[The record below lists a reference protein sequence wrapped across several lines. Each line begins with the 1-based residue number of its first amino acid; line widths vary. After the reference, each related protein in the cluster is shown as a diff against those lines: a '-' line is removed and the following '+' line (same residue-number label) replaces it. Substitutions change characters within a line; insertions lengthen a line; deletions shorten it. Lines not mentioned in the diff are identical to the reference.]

1 MKKIVVCGSMNF
13 AKEMLGVKAELTR
26 NGFEA
31 ILPTDT
37 EFLSQDEKL
46 CSRMEK
52 ASRKVAI
59 NAICKHYHK
68 IEKSNGILVLNY
80 DKNGIANYIGANTF
94 LEMGFAH
101 VLNKPIFVLNPLPD
115 MDYLKDE
122 LESFSPVI
130 LEGDL
135 SKISFID

>member
-1 MKKIVVCGSMNF
+1 MKKIVVCGSMKF
-13 AKEMLGVKAELTR
+13 AKEMLEIKSRLS
-26 NGFEA
+26 NIGFETL
-31 ILPTDT
+31 LPTDT
-37 EFLSQDEKL
+37 EVLSQDEKL
-46 CSRMEK
+46 SGRIEK

-80 DKNGIANYIGANTF
+80 DKNGTANYIGANTF

-101 VLNKPIFVLNPLPD
+101 VLKKLIFVLNPLPD

-135 SKISFID
+135 SKISFTD